1 MAKNWT
7 EKSNDSVVFWRE
19 KKKHKREEINSFLY
33 KTRGTI
39 NLSDKS
45 VKYLLHLLI

>member
-19 KKKHKREEINSFLY
+19 KKHKREEINSFLY